1 MPIILRVLLTLLGGW
16 FFKLPSHLRALLVIV
31 LIVGFSMAVLAVQ
44 HIDLE
49 VGGAR
54 FERGS
59 DNLLGLRLG
68 LDLAGGVHL
77 VYQAGSEDVK
87 PTADQ
92 MKGLLT
98 NIRRRVDSLG
108 ASEPNIQ
115 QLGEDRVLIQLP
127 GLEDVDRAKRL
138 IGQTAQLRIVER
150 VCQDAAC
157 TQFEDRDTGLS
168 GEDIASANAGQ
179 GTVGEPILLFELKRG
194 AARAF
199 AELTTRIFNSN
210 PDSPDQLAYVL
221 DEITL
226 VSATVR
232 SPILAG
238 SGQISGGFTP
248 EEVRDLA
255 IQIESGRLPIPISV
269 LTEKVVDASLG
280 SSSLRDSLIAG
291 IVGLA
296 LVLFFMVSYYRGSG
310 IVAALALFIYT
321 TLVLAVFKLMPV
333 TLTLAGVAGFV
344 LSMGMAV
351 DANILI
357 FERMKEELRI
367 GRTLNFALRI
377 GFQRAWS
384 SIRDGNISTLII
396 AFIIYWF
403 GNQFAA
409 STVTSFAV
417 TLIVGVF
424 LSMFTAIFITR
435 NLLQLLAV
443 TAMRRMPGLFTP
455 EPLPKREEGS
465 PRPRP
470 ASEQGA

>member
-1 MPIILRVLLTLLGGW
+1 MPIILRLLLTLLGGW
-16 FFKLPSHLRALLVIV
+16 FFKLSSRLRALLVIV
-31 LIVGFSMAVLAVQ
+31 LIGGFSIAVLAVQ

-59 DNLLGLRLG
+59 DSLLGLRLG

-92 MKGLLT
+92 MKGLVM

-157 TQFEDRDTGLS
+157 IQFEDRDTGLS
-168 GEDIASANAGQ
+168 GEDIASADPGQ

-199 AELTTRIFNSN
+199 AELTTQIFNSN
-210 PDSPDQLAYVL
+210 TTDAPDQLAYVL

-255 IQIESGRLPIPISV
+255 IQIESGRLPIDISV

-280 SSSLRDSLIAG
+280 SGSLRDSLIAG

-310 IVAALALFIYT
+310 VVAAMALFIYT
-321 TLVLAVFKLMPV
+321 AMVLAVFKLMPV

-424 LSMFTAIFITR
+424 ISMFTAIFITR
-435 NLLQLLAV
+435 NFLQVLAATV
-443 TAMRRMPGLFTP
+443 LRRMPGLFTP
-455 EPLPKREEGS
+455 EPLPKREEA

-470 ASEQGA
+470 ASEQGT